1 MQANE
6 MKHETTQFV
15 TDFVYFYFN
24 FYKKKRKKKT
34 QLFLEKRKQY
44 KKKN

>member
-15 TDFVYFYFN
+15 TDFVYFYFKFFIFY
-24 FYKKKRKKKT
+24 FYKNKNKKCNY
-34 QLFLEKRKQY
+34 F
-44 KKKN
+44 